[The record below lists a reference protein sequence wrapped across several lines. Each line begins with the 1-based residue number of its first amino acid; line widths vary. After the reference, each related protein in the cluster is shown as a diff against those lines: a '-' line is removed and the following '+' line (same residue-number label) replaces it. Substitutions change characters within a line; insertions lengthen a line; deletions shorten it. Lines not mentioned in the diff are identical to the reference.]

1 MYKLKRIF
9 TWIIIVIS
17 ILGIL
22 ACLAGVVGSWVINQ
36 RLTDR
41 ILSLLSGV
49 QTQLS
54 SAEGSLVNARDQLN
68 TAKTALQSI
77 HEVASQLGSNAE
89 QNSPLLDKISTI
101 FNEQLS
107 PVINSIRERFNP
119 IREAILSVNS
129 KLETLNALTGL
140 QLPTLTPQLNAL
152 NDRIQ
157 ELSQAVQQLQ
167 TSIQEFKTGVVEN
180 LLTPFLA
187 KLDQITNLVS
197 NLEQSVNG
205 FLDRIH
211 NLQAAVT
218 GLQASL
224 PRTIDLITILLSIL
238 LIWMILAQISL
249 ILAGRVYLKTGKM
262 VWEIPPQ
269 TQPVEEAVLEPGP

>member
-1 MYKLKRIF
+1 MNTLKRIF

-22 ACLAGVVGSWVINQ
+22 ACLAGVVGSWVVNQ

-49 QTQLS
+49 QTQLT
-54 SAEGSLVNARDQLN
+54 SAEGSLVNARDQLG

-77 HEVASQLGSNAE
+77 HEAASQLGSNAE

-101 FNEQLS
+101 FNEKLG
-107 PVINSIRERFNP
+107 PVINSIQERFNP
-119 IREAILSVNS
+119 IKEAILSVNS
-129 KLETLNALTGL
+129 KLEALNALTGL

-157 ELSQAVQQLQ
+157 ELNQAVQQLRA
-167 TSIQEFKTGVVEN
+167 SIQEFKTGVVEN

-205 FLDRIH
+205 FLDRTH
-211 NLQAAVT
+211 NLQAAIQ
-218 GLQASL
+218 GLQVSL
-224 PRTIDLITILLSIL
+224 PKTIDLITILLTIL

-249 ILAGRVYLKTGKM
+249 ILVGSFYLKTGKM
-262 VWEIPPQ
+262 VWQ
-269 TQPVEEAVLEPGP
+269 TPAQIQPAEEVALEPGP